1 MRPLAAL
8 RDALGMFT
16 LLPVGSTME
25 LDRAA
30 CRRIML
36 AFPWAGLVCG
46 LVSAAAAALVVLCG
60 AGHQLAAMAGLAAL
74 TGVTGA
80 MHIDGVA
87 DTADGLASRKG
98 PEDALALMKKSDIGP
113 MGVATAVLVLLLQAA
128 ALASDSLASDSLA
141 SGAAGAWPL
150 VATLTC
156 LPMVGRIAAVHATV
170 QGVPGARP
178 GGFGSLFTGITPA
191 WAAALDSLAVLAV
204 CAGAGWLVDGRVL
217 AAGLVAAAVLAWLVA
232 NGWQKHLL
240 RRLGGH
246 TGDTFGSLIEV
257 AQTTFAVAAALVT
270 GLVTGLVG

>member
-46 LVSAAAAALVVLCG
+46 LVSAAAATLVLLCG

-74 TGVTGA
+74 AGVTGA

-128 ALASDSLASDSLA
+128 ALASDSLASGL
-141 SGAAGAWPL
+141 AGAWPL
-150 VATLTC
+150 VATLAC

-178 GGFGSLFTGITPA
+178 GGFGSLFTGITPS

-204 CAGAGWLVDGRVL
+204 CAGAGWIVAGWVL

-257 AQTTFAVAAALVT
+257 AQTTLAVAAALVT
-270 GLVTGLVG
+270 GLLTGLLG